1 MKIHPLK
8 AQTRNSTG
16 KGTARSLRRDGRI
29 PAVLYGSDIE
39 SISLSVSIKD
49 IEQLLKK
56 INYAQ
61 ALLNLEVEGGASS
74 EKTVMIKEI
83 QTEPLTQN
91 FRHLDFY
98 EVNMTRKLTVTIPV
112 VTTGIPKGVEAGGVL
127 QVIRRELDVNCLPT
141 AIPEQI
147 TIDVSDLDVGDSVH
161 VDELELEG
169 DVEIPYDAN
178 FTILTVVVP
187 KVVEEEVEEGE
198 EDEEGEEGAEGAEGA
213 EGTEGAEAADA
224 SGSEG

>member
-1 MKIHPLK
+1 MEIHTFK

-29 PAVLYGSDIE
+29 PAVLYGADIE
-39 SISLSVSIKD
+39 SIPLSISIYD

-61 ALLNLEVEGGASS
+61 ALLNLKVEGEAPI

-83 QTEPLTQN
+83 QTEPLSQH
-91 FRHLDFY
+91 FLHMDLY
-98 EVNMTRKLTVTIPV
+98 EVDMKRKLTVTVPI
-112 VTTGIPKGVEAGGVL
+112 VTTGIAKGVEVGGIL
-127 QVIRRELDVNCLPT
+127 QIIRRELDVNCLPT

-147 TIDVSDLDVGDSVH
+147 TIDVSELDVGDSVH
-161 VDELELEG
+161 VDELELDG

-178 FTILTVVVP
+178 FTILTVAVP

-198 EDEEGEEGAEGAEGA
+198 EGEEGEELEEGAEKA
-213 EGTEGAEAADA
+213 EEKESD
-224 SGSEG
+224 SEG

>member
-1 MKIHPLK
+1 LEIHTFK

-29 PAVLYGSDIE
+29 PAVLYGADIE
-39 SISLSVSIKD
+39 SIPLSISIYD

-61 ALLNLEVEGGASS
+61 ALLNLKVEGEAPI

-83 QTEPLTQN
+83 QTEPLSQH
-91 FRHLDFY
+91 FLHMDLY
-98 EVNMTRKLTVTIPV
+98 EVDMKRKLTVTVPI
-112 VTTGIPKGVEAGGVL
+112 VTTGIAKGVEVGGIL
-127 QVIRRELDVNCLPT
+127 QIIRRELDVNCLPT

-147 TIDVSDLDVGDSVH
+147 TIDVSELDVGDSVH
-161 VDELELEG
+161 VDELELDG

-178 FTILTVVVP
+178 FTILTVAVP

-198 EDEEGEEGAEGAEGA
+198 EGEEGEELEEGAEKA
-213 EGTEGAEAADA
+213 EEKESD
-224 SGSEG
+224 SEG

>member
-1 MKIHPLK
+1 MEIHPLK
-8 AQTRNSTG
+8 AQTRTSTG

-39 SISLSVSIKD
+39 SVSLSLSIKD

-61 ALLNLEVEGGASS
+61 ALLNLDVEGEASN

-83 QTEPLTQN
+83 QTAPLSQN
-91 FRHLDFY
+91 FLHIDLY
-98 EVNMTRKLTVTIPV
+98 EVDMKRKLTVTIPV
-112 VTTGIPKGVEAGGVL
+112 VTTGIAKGVEAGGIL
-127 QVIRRELDVNCLPT
+127 QIIRRELDVNCLPT

-147 TIDVSDLDVGDSVH
+147 TIDITDLDVGDSVH
-161 VDELELEG
+161 VSELELEG
-169 DVEIPYDAN
+169 DVEIPFEAN

-187 KVVEEEVEEGE
+187 KVVEEEEVEGE
-198 EDEEGEEGAEGAEGA
+198 EGEEGEEGAEGAEGA
-213 EGTEGAEAADA
+213 DGAAAE
-224 SGSEG
+224 SGSEE